1 LRTLTD
7 TGTKKGGADM
17 FELAI
22 GKFKDCCAVLVIRT
36 TTTLH
41 YALPVSGIFGLQDI
55 RIFILI

>member
-1 LRTLTD
+1 MFTL
-7 TGTKKGGADM
+7 

-22 GKFKDCCAVLVIRT
+22 GKFKDCCPVLVIRI

-41 YALPVSGIFGLQDI
+41 YALPVSDIFGLQDI